1 MHQKQPC
8 VCGAIELSSD
18 DILFILSCIESS
30 ERQNLKEL
38 GGKALYVRLVQKYVN
53 LVTDRIEPASKLKH
67 QASNARGSTLSRLY
81 YRNNGA
87 QPEYAGAGS
96 PAAVRAHRIGMHGLN
111 RRSRNHS
118 SNPSRTIGNSHI

>member
-38 GGKALYVRLVQKYVN
+38 GGKALYVRLVQRYVN

-67 QASNARGSTLSRLY
+67 PT
-81 YRNNGA
+81 
-87 QPEYAGAGS
+87 PE
-96 PAAVRAHRIGMHGLN
+96 VVN
-111 RRSRNHS
+111 
-118 SNPSRTIGNSHI
+118 